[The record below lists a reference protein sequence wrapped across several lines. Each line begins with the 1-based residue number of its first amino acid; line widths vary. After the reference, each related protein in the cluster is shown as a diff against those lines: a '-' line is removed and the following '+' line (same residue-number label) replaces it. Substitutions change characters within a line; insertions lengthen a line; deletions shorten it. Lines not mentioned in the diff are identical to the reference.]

1 MRKLTIIIIILITS
15 STAYGFDYQLDRYQK
30 KQQQYQ
36 QQQLDLQRQ
45 QLELQ
50 RRQYQQQRIQPVKPY
65 DYTIKG
71 PSFYDSFQEGR
82 RKAQEDEL
90 RRQQIEYYRKLN
102 RAY

>member
-15 STAYGFDYQLDRYQK
+15 SSAYAFDYQFDRYTKQ
-30 KQQQYQ
+30 QQQYQ

-45 QLELQ
+45 QLDLQ
-50 RRQYQQQRIQPVKPY
+50 RRQYQQQQIQPVQPY

-82 RKAQEDEL
+82 RKAQEEEL
-90 RRQQIEYYRKLN
+90 RRQQIEYYRKMN
-102 RAY
+102 RGY